1 MPLFPTDT
9 LGSLVTNTFF
19 LVTRDGVDFEGIF
32 DNQQD
37 VFSWWETSSPGF
49 CPGSSQLAKI
59 QRKTYDLRRLALDSV
74 FYTVFNVILCFF
86 LQIVTSYSTI

>member
-19 LVTRDGVDFEGIF
+19 MVTRGGADFEGIF

-37 VFSWWETSSPGF
+37 VFSWWG
-49 CPGSSQLAKI
+49 
-59 QRKTYDLRRLALDSV
+59 Y
-74 FYTVFNVILCFF
+74 
-86 LQIVTSYSTI
+86 